1 MLIGVVLGIG
11 AGIGL
16 AALREFSDDTVWDAD
31 QLVRMASY
39 PVLAGIPEILTRADI
54 VRKRIMRT
62 AWAGA
67 ALLVIVVGVAVF
79 HFLVMD
85 LDVFWAKL
93 MRKLAL

>member
-1 MLIGVVLGIG
+1 
-11 AGIGL
+11 
-16 AALREFSDDTVWDAD
+16 
-31 QLVRMASY
+31 MASY

-54 VRKRIMRT
+54 VRKRIMRM
-62 AWAGA
+62 AGA
-67 ALLVIVVGVAVF
+67 GAVLLVIVVGVVVF